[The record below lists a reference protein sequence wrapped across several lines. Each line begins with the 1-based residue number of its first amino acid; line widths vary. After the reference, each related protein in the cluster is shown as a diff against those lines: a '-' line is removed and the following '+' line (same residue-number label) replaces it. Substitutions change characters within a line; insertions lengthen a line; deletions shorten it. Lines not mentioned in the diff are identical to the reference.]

1 MSAIHSSRFD
11 YALRS
16 LFELA
21 RRYGMGPIR
30 IIDVADAQGVA
41 ARFLEAI
48 FADMRRAGLVES
60 KRGVKGGYWLARSP
74 DRVSVADVLSE
85 IDGALLAVPGEPG
98 TNGSA
103 RRVVPA
109 ASITRLWSDAE
120 RALASVYEGTTLA
133 DLVEADREAQ
143 GLSGGDYVI

>member
-30 IIDVADAQGVA
+30 IIDVADAQGIP

-74 DRVSVADVLSE
+74 DRVRVSDVLTE
-85 IDGALLAVPGEPG
+85 IDGDLLAVPGEPG
-98 TNGSA
+98 VNGSREA
-103 RRVVPA
+103 PASA
-109 ASITRLWSDAE
+109 ASIKRLWSHAE
-120 RALASVYEGTTLA
+120 RAIASVYQETTLA
-133 DLVEADREAQ
+133 DLVVADREAQ
-143 GLSGGDYVI
+143 GLHGGDYMI